1 MGGRY
6 AESFVTD
13 GQLHPRGPSIVSHLF
28 QYALSFKASSQA
40 LQLTRTVNTQR
51 KVMDQSF
58 TFSDGFTL
66 PKGTVFAFPSASL
79 SLDSELVDN
88 PEEFDLYRFVK
99 LAKQNIERDGLE
111 SGWAASQAGATNM
124 A

>member
-1 MGGRY
+1 MN
-6 AESFVTD
+6 
-13 GQLHPRGPSIVSHLF
+13 QP
-28 QYALSFKASSQA
+28 
-40 LQLTRTVNTQR
+40 
-51 KVMDQSF
+51 F

-66 PKGTVFAFPSASL
+66 PKGTTFAFPAASL

-88 PEEFDLYRFVK
+88 PEEFDPYRFVN
-99 LAKQNIERDGLE
+99 LTKQDTERDGLE